1 MDNKRI
7 RRPVRSTDF
16 LVIAAETAFNFSQV
30 VTTFFESLL
39 ELSIYHSNRE
49 TQVNEAWEDFAQ
61 DLETIQEDTDGAN

>member
-16 LVIAAETAFNFSQV
+16 LVIAVETAYNFSQV
-30 VTTFFESLL
+30 VTTFFESIL
-39 ELSIYHSNRE
+39 ELTIYHSNRE
-49 TQVNEAWEDFAQ
+49 TQVNEAWEDFTQ